1 MSKKEQIQLFENR
14 NVRTL
19 WDEQEEEW
27 YFSIVDVVAI
37 LTDQQDSKKASTYW
51 SVLKGRLRKEGADE
65 PLTKCKKLKML
76 SADGK
81 SHPTD
86 AATAET
92 LFRIIQTIPSKKA
105 EPFKQWMAQV
115 AAQRLDQM
123 QDPELNFEQAI
134 EDYKRLGYSERWINQ
149 RIQTIRARKEL
160 TDEWNRAGVKEG
172 QQYATLTD
180 IITKE
185 WSGKTTRQYKDFKG
199 LKKESLRDNMTT
211 MELALNMVAEA
222 ATVEISKAENPKGFR
237 QSANVAHKGGK
248 IAADTRARIEAQ
260 TGKSIVS
267 SEKASDY
274 LPPADRWDSLPE
286 EADTENED
294 NQ

>member
-37 LTDQQDSKKASTYW
+37 LTDQKDSKKASTYW

-115 AAQRLDQM
+115 AAQRLNQM

-160 TDEWNRAGVKEG
+160 TDEWNRAGLKEG

-286 EADTENED
+286 EADTDNED

>member
-1 MSKKEQIQLFENR
+1 MIKKDQIQLFENR
-14 NVRTL
+14 NIRTL
-19 WDEQEEEW
+19 WDEQEEDW
-27 YFSIVDVVAI
+27 YFSIVDVVAV

-92 LFRIIQTIPSKKA
+92 LFRIIQSIPSKKA

-115 AAQRLDQM
+115 AAQRLNQM

-134 EDYKRLGYSERWINQ
+134 ADYKRLGYSDRWINQ

-172 QQYATLTD
+172 LQYATLTD

-185 WSGKTTRQYKDFKG
+185 WSGKTTRQYKVFKG

-274 LPPADRWDSLPE
+274 LPPADRWESLP
-286 EADTENED
+286 DDTGTENDE
-294 NQ
+294 

>member
-115 AAQRLDQM
+115 AAQRLNQM
-123 QDPELNFEQAI
+123 QAPELNFEQAI
-134 EDYKRLGYSERWINQ
+134 ADYKRLGYSERWINQ

-286 EADTENED
+286 EADTDNED

>member
-1 MSKKEQIQLFENR
+1 MKGQIQIFEDR
-14 NVRTL
+14 RVRTL
-19 WDEQEEEW
+19 WDEQEEDW

-37 LTDQQDSKKASTYW
+37 LTDQPDSKKASTYW
-51 SVLKGRLRKEGADE
+51 SVLKGRLRKEGADQ

-92 LFRIIQTIPSKKA
+92 LFRIIQSIPSKKA
-105 EPFKQWMAQV
+105 EPFKQWMAQI
-115 AAQRLDQM
+115 AAQRLNQM
-123 QDPELNFEQAI
+123 QDPELSIEQAI
-134 EDYKRLGYSERWINQ
+134 VDYKRLGYSDRWINQ
-149 RIQTIRARKEL
+149 RVQTIRARKEL
-160 TDEWNRAGVKEG
+160 TDEWNRAGVKKG

-185 WSGKTTRQYKDFKG
+185 WSGKTTRQYKAFKG

-211 MELALNMVAEA
+211 MELALNMLAEA
-222 ATVEISKAENPKGFR
+222 ATAEISRAENPKGFK

-248 IAADTRARIEAQ
+248 IAAETRTRIENQ
-260 TGKSIVS
+260 TGRSVVS
-267 SEKASDY
+267 PEKASDY
-274 LPPADRWDSLPE
+274 LPPAGHRTLLLDETGS
-286 EADTENED
+286 EN
-294 NQ
+294 NH

>member
-1 MSKKEQIQLFENR
+1 MKGQIQIFEDR
-14 NVRTL
+14 RVRTL
-19 WDEQEEEW
+19 WDEQEEDW

-37 LTDQQDSKKASTYW
+37 LTDQPDSKKASTYW
-51 SVLKGRLRKEGADE
+51 SVLKGRLRKEGADQ

-92 LFRIIQTIPSKKA
+92 LFRIIQSIPSKKA
-105 EPFKQWMAQV
+105 EPFKQWMAQI
-115 AAQRLDQM
+115 AAQRLNQM
-123 QDPELNFEQAI
+123 QDPELSIEQAI
-134 EDYKRLGYSERWINQ
+134 VDYKRLGYSDRWINQ
-149 RIQTIRARKEL
+149 RVQTIRARKEL
-160 TDEWNRAGVKEG
+160 TDEWNRAGVKKG

-185 WSGKTTRQYKDFKG
+185 WSGKTTRQYKAFKG

-211 MELALNMVAEA
+211 MELALNMLAEA
-222 ATVEISKAENPKGFR
+222 ATAEISRAENPKGFK

-248 IAADTRARIEAQ
+248 IAAKTRTRIENQ
-260 TGKSIVS
+260 TGRSVVS
-267 SEKASDY
+267 PEKASDNI
-274 LPPADRWDSLPE
+274 PPAGHRNLLLDETGS
-286 EADTENED
+286 EN
-294 NQ
+294 NH

>member
-115 AAQRLDQM
+115 AAQRLNQM

-134 EDYKRLGYSERWINQ
+134 EDYKRLGYSERWINK
-149 RIQTIRARKEL
+149 RIQTIRTRKEL
-160 TDEWNRAGVKEG
+160 TDEWNRAGLKEG

-286 EADTENED
+286 EADTDNED